1 MTNLIHLSQAHLN
14 LLELCPPRFR
24 QVYLDGL
31 SSLPHPEQ
39 QESIAWGSRFHQLMQ
54 QRELG
59 LPIEPLLA
67 ADRELAS
74 SITAL
79 LQAAPDILSTDL
91 AGVEAR
97 GERTDWREAEHCRT
111 HALGNF
117 LLTVVYDLIVAGD
130 RTAKIFDWKTY
141 RQPRTRTQLAKNW
154 QTRLYLYVLA
164 ETSAYKPEQ
173 ISMTYW
179 FVKSANPQSITFT
192 YNNDLH
198 ARTERELNH
207 LLNDLEQWL
216 AAESLDN
223 IAFPHRA
230 DCENNCPFYPSLGA
244 IASLEN
250 PTTTGDR
257 SSSDWLA
264 SIEEI
269 SL

>member
-1 MTNLIHLSQAHLN
+1 MNDLIHLSQAHLN
-14 LLELCPPRFR
+14 LLELCPPRFQ

-74 SITAL
+74 SIAAL
-79 LQAAPDILSTDL
+79 LQAAPEILSSDL
-91 AGVEAR
+91 NKADAR
-97 GERTDWREAEHCRT
+97 SERTDWREAEHCRT
-111 HALGNF
+111 HGIGDF
-117 LLTVVYDLIVAGD
+117 LLTVVYDLIVAED

-141 RQPRTRTQLAKNW
+141 RQPKTRTQLAKNW

-164 ETSAYKPEQ
+164 ETSAYKPQQ

-179 FVKSANPQSITFT
+179 FVKSANPQSLTFI
-192 YNNDLH
+192 YNDELH
-198 ARTERELNH
+198 AQTERELNN

-216 AAESLDN
+216 AAESSN
-223 IAFPHRA
+223 SIAFPHRT
-230 DCENNCPFYPSLGA
+230 DCENNCPFYRSFKA
-244 IASLEN
+244 IATTEN
-250 PTTTGDR
+250 SANSGDR
-257 SSSDWLA
+257 SNSDWLA